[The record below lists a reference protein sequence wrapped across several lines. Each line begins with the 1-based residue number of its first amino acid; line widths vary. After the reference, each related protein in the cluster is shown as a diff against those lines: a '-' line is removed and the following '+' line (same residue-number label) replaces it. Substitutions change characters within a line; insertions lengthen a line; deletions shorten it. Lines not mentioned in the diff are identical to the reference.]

1 MAAIEPELQALRG
14 NLQNM
19 LSMVKRQMENCGLAI
34 RNKDATIAQQVVDDE
49 KKINAQE
56 LALDRDSENLL
67 ALFTP
72 VATDL
77 RSVIATLRIAND
89 LERIADSA
97 KSLAKILRKE
107 PEKVVYKWMAEM
119 ELSEMLEILVSMLK
133 DLADA
138 IHDEDT
144 KPALKA
150 AKRDKSLNQ
159 CYKRATKTTARLILE
174 NPGHSKKV
182 LSLFLMVRNLERSGD
197 LIKNIS
203 EDIVFQIE
211 ARVLKHKKM
220 RKGT

>member
-14 NLQNM
+14 NLQDM
-19 LSMVKRQMENCGLAI
+19 LYMVKRQMENCCLAI
-34 RNKDATIAQQVVDDE
+34 RKKDASIAQQVVDDE
-49 KKINAQE
+49 RKINAQE
-56 LALDRDSENLL
+56 LAIDRECENLL
-67 ALFTP
+67 ALYSP
-72 VATDL
+72 VAMDL
-77 RSVIATLRIAND
+77 RLVIATLRITND
-89 LERIADSA
+89 LERIGDSA
-97 KSLAKILRKE
+97 KSLAKILRRE
-107 PEKVVYKWMAEM
+107 PGKVFYKWMAEM

-138 IHDEDT
+138 MCDDDT

-150 AKRDKSLNQ
+150 AKKDKTLNE
-159 CYKRATKTTARLILE
+159 CYKRATKTTARLIPE
-174 NPGHSKKV
+174 NPGHSKKI